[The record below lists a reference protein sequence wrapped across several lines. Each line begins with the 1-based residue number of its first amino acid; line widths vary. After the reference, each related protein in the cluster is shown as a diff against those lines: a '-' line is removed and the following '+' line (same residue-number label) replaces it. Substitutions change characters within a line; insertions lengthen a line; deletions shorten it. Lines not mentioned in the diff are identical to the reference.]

1 MTPESSEPQIS
12 SEGALESA
20 NTEKQEATLPVEPTL
35 NRADRRA
42 LAQKKK
48 PVNGASGGQGATF
61 LNPASAA
68 SRPSFVGKAKIP
80 RTGHK

>member
-48 PVNGASGGQGATF
+48 PIGGNGGHGTSYGNSAGAA
-61 LNPASAA
+61 N
-68 SRPSFVGKAKIP
+68 RGNFVGKTRIP